1 MPVRHR
7 CAYPYY
13 PKRYTYTPLLPYI
26 IFSLHEFTQFY
37 KKLKYFLLNITSLSK
52 QLFIAFKY
60 KMPAITRSQTRSQT
74 RPQTRSQSVLA
85 VQNDVT
91 VKKPAKKPVK
101 KPVKKP
107 ISEQVLTEKEE
118 APVFQKPDFDS
129 LSTIEDS
136 ANALKYCRE
145 FPKQYPEKNEY
156 INILFNIIMSQLKLI
171 SNPSFDEIDS
181 LLKIAENLFGF
192 RVQNYDLYSQF
203 IFACPHKFMLAYSN
217 NSERIPWILLV
228 LHANKLYRLHDYI
241 HYHIND
247 FKLNTLRERL
257 SGGFGIF
264 GDIIG
269 VKYIIPSKKEN
280 RYYKNIGL
288 HLSSDTTQTVI
299 NALPIDLSKK
309 VIQYV

>member
-1 MPVRHR
+1 M
-7 CAYPYY
+7 
-13 PKRYTYTPLLPYI
+13 
-26 IFSLHEFTQFY
+26 
-37 KKLKYFLLNITSLSK
+37 KYFLLNITSLSK

-74 RPQTRSQSVLA
+74 RPQTRSQSALT

-91 VKKPAKKPVK
+91 IKKPAKKPVK

-129 LSTIEDS
+129 LTTIEDS

-145 FPKQYPEKNEY
+145 FPKQYPEKNDY

-257 SGGFGIF
+257 YGGFGIF

-309 VIQYV
+309 VIQYI